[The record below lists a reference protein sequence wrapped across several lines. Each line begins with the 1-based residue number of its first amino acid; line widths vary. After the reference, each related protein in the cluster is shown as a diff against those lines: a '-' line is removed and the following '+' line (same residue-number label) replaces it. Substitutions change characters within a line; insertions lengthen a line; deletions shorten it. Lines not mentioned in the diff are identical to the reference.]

1 MHGGEITNGSFD
13 DTIRHMISKMSD
25 YHFVTSD
32 NYKKRLSK
40 MGENPKNIFNFGSIG
55 ALNVKKT
62 QTLPRSVIYK
72 KLKFQLNPK
81 LLQLLFIQRL
91 TQK

>member
-1 MHGGEITNGSFD
+1 MEEITNGSFD

-40 MGENPKNIFNFGSIG
+40 MGENPK
-55 ALNVKKT
+55 
-62 QTLPRSVIYK
+62 IY
-72 KLKFQLNPK
+72 LILV
-81 LLQLLFIQRL
+81 LLEH
-91 TQK
+91 